1 MTILLHY
8 TVSYFSENR
17 PVPGSDSHPFFK
29 YTSTRRVFELFLP
42 IHMKTVKRWKYDSI
56 PYSVWVMQQSK
67 TEKNRTATP
76 PPPPPPKSRMKP
88 CKSQNAPFYG
98 RWWRGV
104 GGGGSKISICF
115 VQDCSSTMMYDFTGF
130 EKLRFRPSTRKQKD
144 GDFKNLQLLT
154 ISDFKNTRIRV
165 SGRGLRVICHPS
177 DMLCISVQ
185 PIWRHICV

>member
-76 PPPPPPKSRMKP
+76 PPPEIKDEAVQKPKRAILWEVM
-88 CKSQNAPFYG
+88 A
-98 RWWRGV
+98 
-104 GGGGSKISICF
+104 GGGG
-115 VQDCSSTMMYDFTGF
+115 
-130 EKLRFRPSTRKQKD
+130 
-144 GDFKNLQLLT
+144 
-154 ISDFKNTRIRV
+154 
-165 SGRGLRVICHPS
+165 RGL
-177 DMLCISVQ
+177 
-185 PIWRHICV
+185 

>member
-76 PPPPPPKSRMKP
+76 PPPPEIKDEAVQKPKRAILWEVM
-88 CKSQNAPFYG
+88 A
-98 RWWRGV
+98 
-104 GGGGSKISICF
+104 GGGG
-115 VQDCSSTMMYDFTGF
+115 
-130 EKLRFRPSTRKQKD
+130 
-144 GDFKNLQLLT
+144 
-154 ISDFKNTRIRV
+154 
-165 SGRGLRVICHPS
+165 RGL
-177 DMLCISVQ
+177 
-185 PIWRHICV
+185 

>member
-76 PPPPPPKSRMKP
+76 PPPPRNQGWSRAKAKTRHFM
-88 CKSQNAPFYG
+88 G
-98 RWWRGV
+98 GD
-104 GGGGSKISICF
+104 GGGWGEGALKFPSVLSKIVVAQWCMTSLDSKNSVFDHPHVNKRMAILKI
-115 VQDCSSTMMYDFTGF
+115 SS
-130 EKLRFRPSTRKQKD
+130 
-144 GDFKNLQLLT
+144 
-154 ISDFKNTRIRV
+154 
-165 SGRGLRVICHPS
+165 C
-177 DMLCISVQ
+177 
-185 PIWRHICV
+185 

>member
-67 TEKNRTATP
+67 TEKNRTAP
-76 PPPPPPKSRMKP
+76 PPPPEIKDEAGPKPKRAILWEVM
-88 CKSQNAPFYG
+88 A
-98 RWWRGV
+98 
-104 GGGGSKISICF
+104 GGGG
-115 VQDCSSTMMYDFTGF
+115 
-130 EKLRFRPSTRKQKD
+130 
-144 GDFKNLQLLT
+144 
-154 ISDFKNTRIRV
+154 
-165 SGRGLRVICHPS
+165 RGL
-177 DMLCISVQ
+177 
-185 PIWRHICV
+185 